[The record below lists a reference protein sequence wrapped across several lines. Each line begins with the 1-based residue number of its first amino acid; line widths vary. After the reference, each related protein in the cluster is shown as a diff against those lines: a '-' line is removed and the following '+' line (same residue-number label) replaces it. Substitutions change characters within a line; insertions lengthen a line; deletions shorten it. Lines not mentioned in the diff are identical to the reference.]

1 MPGGGSHAPA
11 GEDHEKTGCGVPG
24 RRRKSGG
31 GRNADWLTS
40 FPTRNPNP
48 VVEPDRSGRV
58 LYANPASAAD
68 RRALRLADAVIP
80 KPFDVER
87 LLG

>member
-1 MPGGGSHAPA
+1 MCPPEKIMKRRAAASRAGGERAA
-11 GEDHEKTGCGVPG
+11 
-24 RRRKSGG
+24 G

-48 VVEPDRSGRV
+48 VVELDRSGRV

-80 KPFDVER
+80 EPFDVER
-87 LLG
+87 LLN